1 MPKPMS
7 RRQREDAFLELAQ
20 RMYAELE
27 MWYDAHPNASFG
39 EIEAETRR
47 RRRDLMG
54 ETIAILING
63 RVTGYQP
70 KSPTCSQCGQPMEFE
85 GYRTWRV
92 NGLEGD
98 TPLER
103 AYYVCP
109 TCDGQTVFPPGSAT
123 ASAGGSLE

>member
-39 EIEAETRR
+39 EIEAETRQ

-70 KSPTCSQCGQPMEFE
+70 KSLTCPQCGQAMEFE

-98 TPLER
+98 TPLGR

-109 TCDGQTVFPPGSAT
+109 TCDGQTLFPPG
-123 ASAGGSLE
+123 